1 MLEHGGALNA
11 AAVRYGLPA
20 QEWLDL
26 STGINPHAYPVPA
39 LDPECWRRLPQ
50 DDDGLEAAARIYY
63 GSQDLLAVAGSQ
75 AAIQALPGL
84 FPPGRVL
91 LLSPSYAEHAAAWKR
106 AGHALSFLDANA
118 RDIDLEAAAAGC
130 DYALLCQPNNPT
142 GTRFARERL
151 LALAASLGARGGALL
166 LDEAFIDCTPEDS
179 LAEACGQT
187 GLVVLR
193 SLGKFFGLAGARV
206 GFVLADADLLS
217 ALREALGPWT
227 LSGPARA
234 VARAA
239 LADHAWQAAMRL
251 RLKREGERL
260 ASLLREHHLGQP
272 RGTPLFQWLPH
283 ARAAAIH
290 EALARRG
297 ILVRLYDETP
307 DPPSLRFGLPGGEE
321 AWARLAAA
329 LEQIG
334 ELECGLKEPWSS

>member
-11 AAVRYGLPA
+11 AAVRYGRPA

-50 DDDGLEAAARIYY
+50 DDDGLEAAALAYY
-63 GSQDLLAVAGSQ
+63 GSRQLLAVAGSQ
-75 AAIQALPGL
+75 AAIQALPEL

-106 AGHALSFLDANA
+106 AGHAMHFLDAHAGNGE
-118 RDIDLEAAAAGC
+118 LEAAAAGC
-130 DYALLCQPNNPT
+130 DYVLLCQPNNPT
-142 GTRFARERL
+142 GTRFAKERL
-151 LALAASLGARGGALL
+151 LALAESLEKRGGALL
-166 LDEAFIDCTPEDS
+166 LDEAFIDGTPDDS
-179 LAEACGQT
+179 LAEACGRP

-217 ALREALGPWT
+217 ALRETLGPWT

-251 RLKREGERL
+251 RLKNEGERL
-260 ASLLREHHLGQP
+260 ARQLRERYLGLS
-272 RGTPLFQWLPH
+272 RGTSLFQWLPH

-297 ILVRLYDETP
+297 ILVRRYE

-321 AWARLAAA
+321 AWTRLATA
-329 LEQIG
+329 LEQ
-334 ELECGLKEPWSS
+334 LENSNAI